1 MHFPPL
7 NTGYP
12 LAVILGLSKKQT
24 KWLSKMNINSYD

>member
-12 LAVILGLSKKQT
+12 LAVIGLSKKQT